1 MTSLRLFTESKW
13 MISSRSSPSFSRPS
27 SFLQKHYGDWM
38 HPLNVI
44 FLGYFLVSSDSWHRL
59 GAQEPAPRNRI
70 TLDASLLAGGLSYA
84 RLTSSDKLV
93 GAGAG
98 VGTEFSIRMVHGEK
112 WGKTSTEFA
121 HVDMFTRL
129 ETPGRW
135 QYDLG
140 LKAAADI
147 HSQAVHGQSGS
158 EAVPGG
164 FLGGYIAP
172 MWGWRQFRVG
182 PRVQAGVYWTPG
194 PSFGIGVT
202 PLTAR
207 FLFKF

>member
-1 MTSLRLFTESKW
+1 MRALR
-13 MISSRSSPSFSRPS
+13 
-27 SFLQKHYGDWM
+27 
-38 HPLNVI
+38 VI
-44 FLGYFLVSSDSWHRL
+44 CLGYFLVPFGSSHQL
-59 GAQEPAPRNRI
+59 AAQEPALRNQL
-70 TLDASLLAGGLSYA
+70 TLDASILAAGLSYG
-84 RLTSSDKLV
+84 RRTSSDKLM

-98 VGTEFSIRMVHGEK
+98 LGTEFSIRLVRGEK
-112 WGKTSTEFA
+112 WGKTSAELA
-121 HVDMFTRL
+121 HVEMFERL

-135 QYDLG
+135 RYDLG
-140 LKAAADI
+140 VKAAYDI

-158 EAVPGG
+158 EQDFGG

-182 PRVQAGVYWTPG
+182 PRLQAGVYWSPH

-207 FLFKF
+207 LLFKF